1 MNYFLNLLRATFIKN
16 LKYLIRYKFN
26 TIFSILMITFMF
38 LAIASGYKS
47 FGKNVSTDS
56 IEKLLGGYI
65 VWSIMV
71 SNLSSIVNNLINETN
86 LGTLEQLYIS
96 SRSFYLTLFAKGI
109 VSLIISLFQITIII
123 LIISV
128 FSSSIPITFLL
139 NYIKGLP
146 LILFGIPA
154 IWGLS
159 LMVSSLALFYK
170 NISSFYTA
178 LSSILFAAVSY
189 AVHKSMTLAILFPF
203 GLTNVSLQ
211 NLYNTN
217 KYPILQD
224 ILLIMVNSFIYILIG
239 ILLFIFFINKSKVN
253 GKFSKH

>member
-1 MNYFLNLLRATFIKN
+1 MTYFFNLLEATMTKS

-26 TIFSILMITFMF
+26 TIFSILMITFVF
-38 LAIASGYKS
+38 FAIALGYKS
-47 FGKNVSTDS
+47 FGKNVDNNS

-71 SNLSSIVNNLINETN
+71 SNLSSIVTNLVNETN

-96 SRSFYLTLFAKGI
+96 SRSFYLTLFAEGF
-109 VSLIISLFQITIII
+109 VSLLISLFHSTIVIF
-123 LIISV
+123 LISL
-128 FSSSIPITFLL
+128 FSSNISISFLF
-139 NYIKGLP
+139 NFIKGLP
-146 LILFGIPA
+146 LIFFGIPA

-170 NISSFYTA
+170 NVSSFYTA
-178 LSSILFAAVSY
+178 ISSILFAAVSY
-189 AVHKSMTLAILFPF
+189 GVHKSEALAVLFPF

-211 NLYNTN
+211 NLYNTS
-217 KYPILQD
+217 KYPSLQD
-224 ILLIMVNSFIYILIG
+224 ISLIIMNSIFYILLG
-239 ILLFIFFINKSKVN
+239 VLLFIFFIKKSKIN